1 MAAKDDSSPL
11 SSGKSV
17 VEDAFLRLL
26 DSDVDGL
33 LDAPQKPKKV
43 TSSDR
48 LERAFLEI
56 VEFRRE
62 HERVPSSTTR
72 EIAER
77 KLGAR
82 LEGILANEEKI
93 EALKHLDE
101 FGLLDAPEPPGSLD
115 DLLESD
121 AIDDLLG
128 DDGGILDVSDLPVMR
143 KPESPDSVAKRVKAD
158 DFEQFEHLFKAKH
171 AELAEGTLQLATF
184 TGLHM
189 IREGAFF
196 VLGGVLCFVAEVGE
210 DVDLVVGG
218 KPKQKQR
225 LRVVFENGTESRMYK
240 QSLMTR
246 LYEQHGQVLAR
257 TGVDASEVL
266 DADVESGHIYVLQS
280 LSDDPAIS
288 GLPDLHK
295 IGFSTTT
302 VEQRIKN
309 AESSPTYLMAP
320 VRVVADY
327 RLFNVKPSALEHLL
341 HRVFA
346 AVRLDLTQIDRK
358 GRDYDPSEWFV
369 VPRDAINRAVA
380 MIVSGEIV
388 DYFYDPVSQQLVPR
402 S

>member
-1 MAAKDDSSPL
+1 MSEPVQENVPL
-11 SSGKSV
+11 S
-17 VEDAFLRLL
+17 L
-26 DSDVDGL
+26 DDILAGDVDGL

-82 LEGILANEEKI
+82 LDGILANDEKI

-115 DLLESD
+115 DLLDGD

-128 DDGGILDVSDLPVMR
+128 DESGVLDVSDLPATR
-143 KPESPDSVAKRVKAD
+143 KPESPDSVAKRVKAE

-171 AELAEGTLQLATF
+171 AELAEGTLQPATF

-246 LYEQHGQVLAR
+246 LYEQQGQVLAR

-288 GLPDLHK
+288 GIPDLHK
-295 IGFSTTT
+295 IGFSTTS

-327 RLFNVKPSALEHLL
+327 RLYNVKPSALEHLL

-388 DYFYDPVSQQLVPR
+388 DYVYDPVSQQLVPR